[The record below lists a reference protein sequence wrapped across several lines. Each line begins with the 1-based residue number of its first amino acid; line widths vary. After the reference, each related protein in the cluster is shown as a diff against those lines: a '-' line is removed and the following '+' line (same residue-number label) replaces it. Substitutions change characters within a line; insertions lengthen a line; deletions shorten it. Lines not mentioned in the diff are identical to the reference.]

1 MEAKL
6 TLAERLKDERNR
18 KKLTLAQVE
27 QETGVSR
34 AALGKYENT
43 DEMPKDVSPYN
54 LEKLARFYDV
64 SLDYLMG
71 MTEQRKPDRTPV
83 EDLHL
88 STTALEVL
96 KNGQFNHRLL
106 SEIQAFHTRH

>member
-34 AALGKYENT
+34 AALGGVKENL
-43 DEMPKDVSPYN
+43 SP
-54 LEKLARFYDV
+54 L
-64 SLDYLMG
+64 SLRG
-71 MTEQRKPDRTPV
+71 KWTCKHV
-83 EDLHL
+83 
-88 STTALEVL
+88 
-96 KNGQFNHRLL
+96 RLPL
-106 SEIQAFHTRH
+106 VCKI